1 MQLLRFGSLVRPVL
15 VLAFLCTGSCSKRAS
30 KPADDAHAS
39 SMTDL
44 YGLKK
49 VPTFDLKLS
58 ENDIAA
64 LRKSPKEWRKGTFA
78 YEGQVFKNVALR
90 IKGHRSL
97 RSIDKKPAF
106 KLRFDK
112 GKKNKG
118 RRFLGVNRL
127 TLNNLVEDPTMI
139 REYLA
144 YRLAREVGLPVPK
157 AGFANLRVNG
167 APYGLYLVVETPDT
181 DFLTR
186 QFGSAAGELYEG
198 EYGCDITTDDVEGF
212 DRDVGG
218 DDRTSLRHFAKAAEG
233 DGEAMATSLWRSPE
247 SPIDLEHLSLF
258 LAFSTYVGDF
268 DGYHHS
274 HNYRIYRNPK
284 DNKWQFMSWGLDR
297 AWFKEVA
304 PYASRGLLAKKCF
317 AHHECR
323 RAYVLALR
331 RVHKAAQTLN
341 LAVGAKVI
349 SSIISEDVN
358 ADNKRPHSAKTIMKR
373 RQRLLEF
380 IEGRER
386 YVAEHTQ
393 CLDAA
398 GNEVDLDGDGY
409 GCMDC
414 DDSNAKVHPGAT
426 ELCDGIDNDCTGL
439 ANDAAACACPEHVI
453 DGETYALCDLPMP
466 FADAREQCNARG
478 GELAKVTTLEALKA
492 LRSLAKPIREERW
505 WLGGSD
511 REVEGT
517 FTWLDKTPIAQAAN
531 DQTMWAKGEP
541 DNTGCNQ
548 DCIVLPTGSAPKLHD
563 THCGQHLPFVCQMAK
578 AP

>member
-1 MQLLRFGSLVRPVL
+1 MICSVLLRCVALRPL
-15 VLAFLCTGSCSKRAS
+15 FMLALLCGGSCSKPAS
-30 KPADDAHAS
+30 NAGKEEHAGT
-39 SMTDL
+39 MTDL
-44 YGLKK
+44 YSLKK

-58 ENDIAA
+58 ESDINS
-64 LRKSPKEWRKGTFA
+64 LRKTPKEWIKGSFE
-78 YEGQVFKNVALR
+78 YEGQVFKSVALR

-167 APYGLYLVVETPDT
+167 SPYGLYLVVETPDV
-181 DFLTR
+181 DFLER
-186 QFGSAAGELYEG
+186 QFGSSAGELYEG
-198 EYGCDITTDDVEGF
+198 EYGCDLTTDDVDGF
-212 DRDVGG
+212 DRDIGN
-218 DDRTSLRHFAKAAEG
+218 DDRRGLFRFAKAAEG
-233 DGEAMATSLWRSPE
+233 TGEALANSLWRSPE
-247 SPIDLEHLSLF
+247 SPMDLAHLSLF

-274 HNYRIYRNPK
+274 HNYRIYRNPQ

-297 AWFKEVA
+297 AWFKEAA

-317 AHHECR
+317 AHLECR
-323 RAYVLALR
+323 RAYLLALR
-331 RVHKAAQTLN
+331 EVHQAAQTLN
-341 LAVGAKVI
+341 LKVGAKVI

-358 ADNKRPHSAKTIMKR
+358 ADSKRPHSAQTITKR
-373 RQRLLEF
+373 RRRLLHF
-380 IEGRER
+380 IEGREA

-393 CLDAA
+393 CLDAK
-398 GNEVDLDGDGY
+398 GNEVDLDGDGF

-414 DDSNAKVHPGAT
+414 DDSNADVHPGAA
-426 ELCDGIDNDCTGL
+426 ESCDGIDNNCSGL
-439 ANDAAACACPEHVI
+439 VDEETACACQAHVLG
-453 DGETYALCDLPMP
+453 GETYALCDLPMP
-466 FADAREQCNARG
+466 FYDARLQCIRRG
-478 GELAKVTTLEALKA
+478 GALATVTTIEILEQLG
-492 LRSLAKPIREERW
+492 SLTSSIRGQRW

-511 REVEGT
+511 RALEGQ
-517 FTWLDKTPIAQAAN
+517 FTWEDATPIEQ
-531 DQTMWAKGEP
+531 QMWAKGEP

-548 DCIVLPTGSAPKLHD
+548 DCVVLPTGSSPKLHD
-563 THCGQHLPFVCQMAK
+563 THCGQHLPFVCLMVK
-578 AP
+578 TP